1 MGAKASPRSAARII
15 PAGPVSQS
23 GDLLLAVAREAILWE
38 PMRGDMGKLLKLGL
52 QALAEQGPDDVSGG
66 VRARAQA
73 MAEQFSTLAA
83 GFMEWTAEA
92 RASLRHELREVV
104 ARQVDEMGLA
114 TKKDL
119 DALRARLDRLE
130 RAVHG
135 RTKSG
140 GSTRSKRTTRA
151 KTSSNKASSKRN
163 TTTRA
168 KTSSKRSGSGRTSAS
183 RRSG

>member
-1 MGAKASPRSAARII
+1 
-15 PAGPVSQS
+15 
-23 GDLLLAVAREAILWE
+23 
-38 PMRGDMGKLLKLGL
+38 MRGDMGKYLKLGL
-52 QALAEQGPDDVSGG
+52 QALAAQGPDDVSGG

-92 RASLRHELREVV
+92 RASLRQELREVV
-104 ARQVDEMGLA
+104 ARQVDEMGVA
-114 TKKDL
+114 TRKDL

-130 RAVHG
+130 REVQG

-140 GSTRSKRTTRA
+140 GSTGAKGTTRA
-151 KTSSNKASSKRN
+151 KASSNKASSKRT
-163 TTTRA
+163 TTTRSKA
-168 KTSSKRSGSGRTSAS
+168 SSKRSGSGRASAP